1 MTGDGLGQGLSDMWR
16 SVLLFIPT
24 ALAFVAVLLV
34 GYLIARLLRTAVT
47 KGLRKAGLDRAV
59 ERTAANKIFSRTSS
73 STLGGKLVFYAVLLF
88 ALQLAFGLWGPN
100 PVSDLLTSLIGWL
113 PRLLV
118 AIVLIVVAAAIA
130 RAAQDLI
137 MAALGGL
144 SYGRLVARAASV
156 VIVALGVI
164 AALDQVQIA
173 TTITQPVLIAILATI
188 AGVLIVGVGGGLIR
202 PMQNRWESWL
212 ERAATESATIR
223 DHARAY
229 ATEQAERAEQ
239 AEHAARAEQ
248 AKRAEEAERAERAEQ
263 AARSSDETRPYE
275 TAIRVPAV
283 RPQSQAERT
292 HGPAPAKTQVI
303 SEPDDDQVPAD
314 ETQVIPPPRQSDQQ
328 ATVVTSAPA
337 ETTVINPG
345 PNDTVVI
352 GSGTEDAESTQV
364 IPPADTATTRP
375 LPPADDEK
383 RA

>member
-47 KGLRKAGLDRAV
+47 RGLHKVGLDR
-59 ERTAANKIFSRTSS
+59 TAAAKMFVNTDASV
-73 STLGGKLVFYAVLLF
+73 LGGKIAFYAVLLF

-100 PVSDLLTSLIGWL
+100 PVSDLLTSLIAWL

-137 MAALGGL
+137 AGALGGL
-144 SYGRLVARAASV
+144 SYGRLVARVASV

-164 AALDQVQIA
+164 AALEQVRVA
-173 TTITQPVLIAILATI
+173 TSITQPVLIAVLATI
-188 AGVLIVGVGGGLIR
+188 AGILVVGVGGGLIR

-212 ERAATESATIR
+212 DRAAAESATIK

-229 ATEQAERAEQ
+229 ATEQAERAE
-239 AEHAARAEQ
+239 R
-248 AKRAEEAERAERAEQ
+248 AERAQQVERAEQ
-263 AARSSDETRPYE
+263 AERAQHGERAREQAASTNSAADR
-275 TAIRVPAV
+275 IRVPAD
-283 RPQSQAERT
+283 RPQV
-292 HGPAPAKTQVI
+292 HGEQSHEPLLSKTQVI
-303 SEPDDDQVPAD
+303 SEADPDHDQNSAD
-314 ETQVIPPPRQSDQQ
+314 ETQVIPPPRQADQQ

-337 ETTVINPG
+337 DTTVINPG

-352 GSGTEDAESTQV
+352 GSGTDDTESTQV
-364 IPPADTATTRP
+364 ISPAETDTTRP
-375 LPPADDEK
+375 LPPERDDK
-383 RA
+383 SS